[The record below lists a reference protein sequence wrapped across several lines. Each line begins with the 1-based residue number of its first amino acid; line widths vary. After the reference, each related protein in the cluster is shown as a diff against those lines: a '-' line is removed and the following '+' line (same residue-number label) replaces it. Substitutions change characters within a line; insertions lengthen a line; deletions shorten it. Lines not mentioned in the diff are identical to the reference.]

1 MHCVHSCRPLPPPH
15 THTCSVSSV
24 RLGAQAE
31 EEEGANYVSS
41 DSFEALQS
49 ALGQMQQE
57 HERLIGTAAHLS
69 HEQEVNTEHIKVR
82 GGDSQLYVMQLC
94 TCMDTRRVV
103 AMAAET
109 IRS

>member
-1 MHCVHSCRPLPPPH
+1 M
-15 THTCSVSSV
+15 SSA
-24 RLGAQAE
+24 RLGAREE

-69 HEQEVNTEHIKVR
+69 HEQEVNTEHIKV
-82 GGDSQLYVMQLC
+82 G
-94 TCMDTRRVV
+94 V
-103 AMAAET
+103 AGAFF
-109 IRS
+109 S

>member
-1 MHCVHSCRPLPPPH
+1 M
-15 THTCSVSSV
+15 
-24 RLGAQAE
+24 E
-31 EEEGANYVSS
+31 EEEGANHVSS

-82 GGDSQLYVMQLC
+82 GGDSQLYVMQPMYMHGYQKSC
-94 TCMDTRRVV
+94 CHGSRNDQVMRRSRQFTRGIKVWLHV
-103 AMAAET
+103 Q
-109 IRS
+109 I